1 MIRKIFKSYFIPIRK
16 QLKNFLI
23 LSKNLGQFNSILKG
37 ESIDKKGN
45 KLPWYTYP
53 CIEYLSGVD
62 FSKKTIFEFGS
73 GNSSSFW
80 AKNSKSIISIED
92 NEAWFKIVNQNT
104 YENQKVILHSDKK
117 RYVESL
123 NKIYDVIV
131 IDGKYRSDCV
141 SRAIEFIAKDGLI
154 ILDNSDRDLER
165 DLAFEIRKKF
175 DCIQCDFHGFG
186 PINDYT
192 WTTSLFF
199 SRNFK
204 FEPKNFHQPNKPI
217 GAIK

>member
-1 MIRKIFKSYFIPIRK
+1 MNKKTFSNFYLSIRK
-16 QLKNFLI
+16 QLENFWI
-23 LSKNLGQFNSILKG
+23 LSQKYGQLKSIIKG
-37 ESIDKKGN
+37 SSIGKKGN

-73 GNSSSFW
+73 GNSSIFW
-80 AKNSKSIISIED
+80 ALNSKSVLSVED
-92 NEAWFKIVNQNT
+92 NENWFRIVNQNT
-104 YENQKVILHSDKK
+104 LENQKIILCSGKK
-117 RYVESL
+117 NYVESL
-123 NKIYDVIV
+123 NMFYDVII
-131 IDGKYRSDCV
+131 IDGKYREECV
-141 SRAIEFIAKDGLI
+141 KQALKFIAKDGLI

-199 SRNFK
+199 SRTFK
-204 FEPKNFHQPNKPI
+204 IDPKNMHQPNKSI
-217 GAIK
+217 GAL